1 VGFRISTLVEKRPN
15 LDVIGQDGGRRKEQ
29 GHQKRSE
36 NLSHGVSMPKHP
48 QNSKHG
54 AKGDHHLHFLQYLDA
69 FALGIDLFPLEYPD
83 KDKLVCRHE

>member
-1 VGFRISTLVEKRPN
+1 
-15 LDVIGQDGGRRKEQ
+15 
-29 GHQKRSE
+29 
-36 NLSHGVSMPKHP
+36 VSVPKHP